1 MNVPFTKNIHNFFKG
16 PQNPGFRP
24 FKVQTETFFKK
35 DSRDFKK
42 FLGFLCILSKPGKEN
57 WKFPFFWVFIILKKQ
72 CDQFLMKMNPCKIF
86 YFQGLFLPLKVS
98 QSRKQFMVASILPK
112 NKRNGLRI
120 VSGYAFEIF

>member
-1 MNVPFTKNIHNFFKG
+1 MCHLQKIFI
-16 PQNPGFRP
+16 
-24 FKVQTETFFKK
+24 TF
-35 DSRDFKK
+35 SRVRKIQDLGHLKYKQRLFSKRTHGILK
-42 FLGFLCILSKPGKEN
+42 IIFLGFLCILSRPGKEN